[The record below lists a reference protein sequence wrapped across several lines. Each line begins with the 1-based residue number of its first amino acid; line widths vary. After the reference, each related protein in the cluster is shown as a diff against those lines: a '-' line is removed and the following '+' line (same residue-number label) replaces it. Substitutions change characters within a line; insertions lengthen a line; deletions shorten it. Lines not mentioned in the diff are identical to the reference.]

1 MNCGISIAQNGSF
14 HFKHESLQIFPFG
27 MIDVHGV
34 VCRLMELMKNAHMTP
49 AHCGSRE
56 DREAEL
62 IFVHRLRAAEGEED
76 APFFYFLESDG
87 VQTGVAFDGISHRIF
102 VFGERRWVKD
112 DEVVGVLRFFQ
123 ELEGV
128 FGETLMTRVVG
139 EVEVHVSLREFNGF
153 GGSIDAMNECCSA
166 SECIDAEAAGIAE
179 HVENMT
185 SLGIVFQKFTVFT
198 LVHEETCLLSR
209 QPIDLE
215 V

>member
-1 MNCGISIAQNGSF
+1 
-14 HFKHESLQIFPFG
+14 

-102 VFGERRWVKD
+102 VFG
-112 DEVVGVLRFFQ
+112 
-123 ELEGV
+123 
-128 FGETLMTRVVG
+128 
-139 EVEVHVSLREFNGF
+139 
-153 GGSIDAMNECCSA
+153 A
-166 SECIDAEAAGIAE
+166 
-179 HVENMT
+179 
-185 SLGIVFQKFTVFT
+185 
-198 LVHEETCLLSR
+198 
-209 QPIDLE
+209 
-215 V
+215 